1 MSKEMVISANPHE
14 TRVAILE
21 EGQLCE
27 YYVEREKEFA
37 LVGSIYKGKVTRVLP
52 GMQSAFVEIG
62 LDSDAFLYVSDFLEE
77 IEGLDHVETADEKAK
92 AAAGGAAGAVPA
104 LGAGSSDAGSGSGS
118 GDYPAAGHEGEGGL
132 AEPGNGAPYAAVPS
146 TSGAPSYPRP
156 AGASTGSGQGYQN
169 RPPQRSGGGDRGG
182 DRGGRNRFG
191 GRGGRNRQGGRGGS
205 SGGGGGSRGGD
216 RRFGRELPSA
226 KYASSSTSGSA
237 YPADAS
243 AGEQTGPEGHI
254 STVLPGESL
263 AKFREKPAGSSEQ
276 TFSSH
281 SEAEHHESYGGSE
294 STGASESAHDEG
306 AENLPQGANAGLDTP
321 AGPSDREA
329 ALLASFGSFE
339 APIAPSAAPPRE
351 SRDSRESRD
360 RGNYGSRGGSGFSRG
375 SGRGDRGRSSQGRGG
390 FSGGSG
396 GGYSGSG
403 SSGGGAGAG
412 AGGYSSGIEPLP
424 GETLSKWKAHTHLP
438 PEPPSDNEP
447 VPDAVE
453 FASLS
458 PLVPAGPEVDTADMS
473 AATEI
478 HAEHIFSDEQSASE
492 RTETDSASDT
502 HAIHE
507 MHGDEAGH
515 HESASERTETDGGH
529 DLPAREVQVHEL
541 QVHEDLTDE
550 EVTALAEHIADAQDD
565 LAARDAQQRGF
576 AAADAAADAE
586 VSGVQGDAAE
596 EEHEEE
602 ELEEE
607 EASAEEEGMIAHP
620 ELETAGE
627 LADEHAGH
635 QHGEHADDEHSHEH
649 GGHAAELGV
658 EGDVQDLDAAE
669 QEGLN
674 ADAGGG
680 EGNMPLT
687 EEGLAISAEGA
698 AAQPAQPFQARVR
711 NDFRSRMQNPSRRG
725 GRDRG
730 GRRDDRGGRRPHQ
743 SGHSG
748 GHSHHR
754 PSAPRRTQL
763 IADMLKQGQEI
774 IVQIAKEPL
783 GKKGARI
790 TSHVALPGRFLV
802 YMPTLDHNGVSRKIA
817 SAEERSRLRHLVN
830 DAKGTAGGGFIVR
843 TAASTADPA
852 EVRADVE
859 FLTRTWA
866 EIKARSDQKKA
877 PSLIHRDLNL
887 VQRILRDYIT
897 PDFGAIWVD
906 TEEEYTKV
914 VDFMSRFQPQLV
926 GRVKLYTKE
935 TPVFE
940 EFGIQ
945 QEIDK
950 GLRPKVWLKSGGYIV
965 INHTEALVAIDV
977 NTGKFVGKGSNR
989 LEDTIVRT
997 NMEACKEIVRQMRLR
1012 DLGGIIIID
1021 FIDMEERR
1029 NRDKVMAI
1037 LEDALRADRAPSKVL
1052 RFNEFGLVAIT
1063 RKRTKQALERTLCQ
1077 PCPYCTGSG
1086 MVKSIP
1092 TLCYEIQTEARKMAP
1107 DLSAGS
1113 ITLRVH
1119 PEISKA
1125 LKTRESS
1132 LIEELENWTKKSIII
1147 QADPTLHWEQYD
1159 IY

>member
-62 LDSDAFLYVSDFLEE
+62 LDSDAFLYVSDFMEE
-77 IEGLDHVETADEKAK
+77 IEELDHVVTTVEDKAQKMEEQGGQVFPANTGTAPIIEPTDVESPRSSAYVVPV
-92 AAAGGAAGAVPA
+92 AGAGLEPLPGESISAVR
-104 LGAGSSDAGSGSGS
+104 GSSSLPGTFS
-118 GDYPAAGHEGEGGL
+118 PA
-132 AEPGNGAPYAAVPS
+132 VSRPS
-146 TSGAPSYPRP
+146 
-156 AGASTGSGQGYQN
+156 
-169 RPPQRSGGGDRGG
+169 SGGHGSDRGRFENRSRGGRPGG
-182 DRGGRNRFG
+182 DRGGRFGRRGGSGG
-191 GRGGRNRQGGRGGS
+191 GRGR
-205 SGGGGGSRGGD
+205 SGGGRPGGD
-216 RRFGRELPSA
+216 RGGRFGRELPSS
-226 KYASSSTSGSA
+226 KYASSR
-237 YPADAS
+237 PPEDHAS
-243 AGEQTGPEGHI
+243 EPGAPEGHI
-254 STVLPGESL
+254 STLLPGESL
-263 AKFREKPAGSSEQ
+263 AKFREK
-276 TFSSH
+276 
-281 SEAEHHESYGGSE
+281 
-294 STGASESAHDEG
+294 
-306 AENLPQGANAGLDTP
+306 
-321 AGPSDREA
+321 GPSDISASA
-329 ALLASFGSFE
+329 AQTHSHDVEG
-339 APIAPSAAPPRE
+339 APSYTPAFEQHEPDAHDPGAHDSEPHGNVREDVGEETHEGMHDSAPPAHFAEERVERRPAARE
-351 SRDSRESRD
+351 S
-360 RGNYGSRGGSGFSRG
+360 
-375 SGRGDRGRSSQGRGG
+375 SGRGSFSARESFPRRNEG
-390 FSGGSG
+390 FRAPS
-396 GGYSGSG
+396 
-403 SSGGGAGAG
+403 SSGGL
-412 AGGYSSGIEPLP
+412 EPLP

-438 PEPPSDNEP
+438 PEPQASESQTSEPQDNAP
-447 VPDAVE
+447 VPDAVR
-453 FASLS
+453 FAPLS
-458 PLVPAGPEVDTADMS
+458 PLMPAGPEVDSVPTTEADVEETA
-473 AATEI
+473 A
-478 HAEHIFSDEQSASE
+478 
-492 RTETDSASDT
+492 RASDSSQDSRDWNR
-502 HAIHE
+502 AEGLSENFELSDAPEIQRQ
-507 MHGDEAGH
+507 HGSEHHEAGH
-515 HESASERTETDGGH
+515 HEEH
-529 DLPAREVQVHEL
+529 PHV
-541 QVHEDLTDE
+541 DLTE
-550 EVTALAEHIADAQDD
+550 EEAAALAEHIADAQDD
-565 LAARDAQQRGF
+565 DAARDAQKRVF
-576 AAADAAADAE
+576 AAADAAADA
-586 VSGVQGDAAE
+586 GVHEDHSDHGDHNDHELHDEHDAE
-596 EEHEEE
+596 QHDGEEHAEDSEEV
-602 ELEEE
+602 ELEQE
-607 EASAEEEGMIAHP
+607 EAAAEEEGMIAPQEHVP
-620 ELETAGE
+620 GE
-627 LADEHAGH
+627 IEGPDSIAA
-635 QHGEHADDEHSHEH
+635 QGEND
-649 GGHAAELGV
+649 G
-658 EGDVQDLDAAE
+658 
-669 QEGLN
+669 
-674 ADAGGG
+674 
-680 EGNMPLT
+680 
-687 EEGLAISAEGA
+687 AISPEGGQPP
-698 AAQPAQPFQARVR
+698 AQQPFQARVR
-711 NDFRSRMQNPSRRG
+711 GDFRSRMQNPARRG

-730 GRRDDRGGRRPHQ
+730 GRRDDRGRRPQH
-743 SGHSG
+743 GHSG
-748 GHSHHR
+748 GHGHHGR
-754 PSAPRRTQL
+754 PQQPRRTQL

-802 YMPTLDHNGVSRKIA
+802 YMPTLDHTGVSRKIA
-817 SAEERSRLRHLVN
+817 SAEERARLRHLVT
-830 DAKGTAGGGFIVR
+830 DAKGASGGGFIVR
-843 TAASTADPA
+843 TAAASAAPE

-866 EIKARSDQKKA
+866 EIKARSEQRKA
-877 PSLIHRDLNL
+877 PSLLHRDLNL
-887 VQRILRDYIT
+887 VERILRDYIT

-997 NMEACKEIVRQMRLR
+997 NLEACKEIVRQMRLR

-1029 NRDKVMAI
+1029 NREKVMAV

-1107 DLSAGS
+1107 EMGSGS

-1132 LIEELENWTKKSIII
+1132 LIEELERWTKKSIII

>member
-62 LDSDAFLYVSDFLEE
+62 LDSDAFLYVSDFMEE
-77 IEGLDHVETADEKAK
+77 IEELDHVVTTVEDKTQKMEDQGGQVFPANTGTAPIIEPLDVE
-92 AAAGGAAGAVPA
+92 GPHSGVGPGAAPGAFA
-104 LGAGSSDAGSGSGS
+104 GAGAGTGLEPLPGESISAVRGQSAPGTFS
-118 GDYPAAGHEGEGGL
+118 PA
-132 AEPGNGAPYAAVPS
+132 VS
-146 TSGAPSYPRP
+146 RP
-156 AGASTGSGQGYQN
+156 
-169 RPPQRSGGGDRGG
+169 SGGGHGSDRGRFENRSRGGRPGG
-182 DRGGRNRFG
+182 DRGGRFGRRGGSGSGG
-191 GRGGRNRQGGRGGS
+191 GRGRS
-205 SGGGGGSRGGD
+205 GGGGSRPGGD
-216 RRFGRELPSA
+216 RGGRFGRELPSS
-226 KYASSSTSGSA
+226 KYASSR
-237 YPADAS
+237 PAEEHSSEPGA
-243 AGEQTGPEGHI
+243 PEGHI
-254 STVLPGESL
+254 STLLPGESL
-263 AKFREKPAGSSEQ
+263 AKFRERSPSDISASAAQ
-276 TFSSH
+276 TQTHSH
-281 SEAEHHESYGGSE
+281 DAEAMPSHAPGFAEHESETHGNVQNELHEE
-294 STGASESAHDEG
+294 AREEMHDSAPPPHF
-306 AENLPQGANAGLDTP
+306 AEEREERRP
-321 AGPSDREA
+321 A
-329 ALLASFGSFE
+329 
-339 APIAPSAAPPRE
+339 PRE
-351 SRDSRESRD
+351 S
-360 RGNYGSRGGSGFSRG
+360 
-375 SGRGDRGRSSQGRGG
+375 SGRGSFPARESFPRRNEG
-390 FSGGSG
+390 FRAPS
-396 GGYSGSG
+396 
-403 SSGGGAGAG
+403 SSGL
-412 AGGYSSGIEPLP
+412 EPLP

-438 PEPPSDNEP
+438 PDPVAPEPLASQPQDNAP
-447 VPDAVE
+447 VPDAVR
-453 FASLS
+453 FAPLS
-458 PLVPAGPEVDTADMS
+458 PLMPAGPEVDSLPTPDAHVEEP
-473 AATEI
+473 AAQNSRDWNQVEALSPNFELSDAPEVHEHHETSHHE
-478 HAEHIFSDEQSASE
+478 AEH
-492 RTETDSASDT
+492 
-502 HAIHE
+502 HE
-507 MHGDEAGH
+507 EHPH
-515 HESASERTETDGGH
+515 
-529 DLPAREVQVHEL
+529 V
-541 QVHEDLTDE
+541 DLTE
-550 EVTALAEHIADAQDD
+550 EEAAALAEHIADAQDD
-565 LAARDAQQRGF
+565 DAARDAQQRVF
-576 AAADAAADAE
+576 AAADASAE
-586 VSGVQGDAAE
+586 AAE
-596 EEHEEE
+596 SGLHEDHGDHGDHHAEEHESEE
-602 ELEEE
+602 HAEDSEEAELEQE
-607 EASAEEEGMIAHP
+607 EAAAEEEGMIAP
-620 ELETAGE
+620 AESE
-627 LADEHAGH
+627 
-635 QHGEHADDEHSHEH
+635 HEH
-649 GGHAAELGV
+649 TDGADSIAAQGENGG
-658 EGDVQDLDAAE
+658 
-669 QEGLN
+669 
-674 ADAGGG
+674 
-680 EGNMPLT
+680 
-687 EEGLAISAEGA
+687 AISAEGSPSP
-698 AAQPAQPFQARVR
+698 AQQPFQARVR
-711 NDFRSRMQNPSRRG
+711 GDFRSRMQNPARRG

-730 GRRDDRGGRRPHQ
+730 GRRDDRGGSRRPQH
-743 SGHSG
+743 GHSG
-748 GHSHHR
+748 GHSHGR
-754 PSAPRRTQL
+754 PQQPRRTQL

-802 YMPTLDHNGVSRKIA
+802 YMPTLDHTGVSRKIA
-817 SAEERSRLRHLVN
+817 SAEERARLRHLVTE
-830 DAKGTAGGGFIVR
+830 AKGTSGGGFIVR
-843 TAASTADPA
+843 TAAASAAPD

-859 FLTRTWA
+859 FLTRTWS
-866 EIKARSDQKKA
+866 EIKARSETRKA
-877 PSLIHRDLNL
+877 PSLLHRDLNL
-887 VQRILRDYIT
+887 VERILRDYIT

-997 NMEACKEIVRQMRLR
+997 NLEACKEIVRQMRLR

-1029 NRDKVMAI
+1029 NREKVMAV

-1107 DLSAGS
+1107 EMGSGS

-1125 LKTRESS
+1125 LKTREAS
-1132 LIEELENWTKKSIII
+1132 LIEELERWTKKSIII

>member
-77 IEGLDHVETADEKAK
+77 IEGLDHVETADEKSSK
-92 AAAGGAAGAVPA
+92 AAGNGGAVAVLPAVDAASPGFEAAEGETSGVARHDEHPDAAVAGEAGLSASAIPA
-104 LGAGSSDAGSGSGS
+104 PAPSFARPSAPANRGGFQSRPHGGSSG
-118 GDYPAAGHEGEGGL
+118 
-132 AEPGNGAPYAAVPS
+132 
-146 TSGAPSYPRP
+146 
-156 AGASTGSGQGYQN
+156 
-169 RPPQRSGGGDRGG
+169 GG

-205 SGGGGGSRGGD
+205 AGGRGGD
-216 RRFGRELPSA
+216 KRFGRELPSS
-226 KYASSSTSGSA
+226 KYASSQASPDSA
-237 YPADAS
+237 ADR
-243 AGEQTGPEGHI
+243 TGPEGHI
-254 STVLPGESL
+254 SIVLPGESL
-263 AKFREKPAGSSEQ
+263 AKFREKPAGETSSFGHEVD
-276 TFSSH
+276 TPTPAESSSH
-281 SEAEHHESYGGSE
+281 TVTESSAQNFGAPPLHQDKESSLLSSLGSFDAPLETPSVPQRRE
-294 STGASESAHDEG
+294 SFPSR
-306 AENLPQGANAGLDTP
+306 P
-321 AGPSDREA
+321 AGR
-329 ALLASFGSFE
+329 GSF
-339 APIAPSAAPPRE
+339 
-351 SRDSRESRD
+351 
-360 RGNYGSRGGSGFSRG
+360 
-375 SGRGDRGRSSQGRGG
+375 
-390 FSGGSG
+390 
-396 GGYSGSG
+396 
-403 SSGGGAGAG
+403 
-412 AGGYSSGIEPLP
+412 SSGIEPLP
-424 GETLSKWKAHTHLP
+424 GESLSKWKTHQHLP
-438 PEPPSDNEP
+438 PEPPSDNSP
-447 VPDAVE
+447 VPEAVQ

-458 PLVPAGPEVDTADMS
+458 PLMPPGAEVDS
-473 AATEI
+473 AHVLAKSEI
-478 HAEHIFSDEQSASE
+478 DESRLFSEP
-492 RTETDSASDT
+492 
-502 HAIHE
+502 
-507 MHGDEAGH
+507 
-515 HESASERTETDGGH
+515 ESASERTETDGERESDETHFSRGSREAVGFDHQSASERTESDAGPESQVSDEVRLH
-529 DLPAREVQVHEL
+529 DVHS
-541 QVHEDLTDE
+541 HDDLTDE

-565 LAARDAQQRGF
+565 LAARDAQERGF
-576 AAADAAADAE
+576 AAADAAAEARESGAHGADAT
-586 VSGVQGDAAE
+586 E
-596 EEHEEE
+596 EGHEEA

-607 EASAEEEGMIAHP
+607 EAAAEDEGMIAHP

-627 LADEHAGH
+627 LADENAAE
-635 QHGEHADDEHSHEH
+635 EHAEGDTQEHGTSDLDRDEHESASTELEAE
-649 GGHAAELGV
+649 AAALM
-658 EGDVQDLDAAE
+658 
-669 QEGLN
+669 
-674 ADAGGG
+674 G
-680 EGNMPLT
+680 EDGQPL
-687 EEGLAISAEGA
+687 SAEAA

-730 GRRDDRGGRRPHQ
+730 RRDDRGGSRRPHQ
-743 SGHSG
+743 GHSSGHSG

-877 PSLIHRDLNL
+877 PALVHRDLNL

-926 GRVKLYTKE
+926 NRVKLYTKE

-997 NMEACKEIVRQMRLR
+997 NIEACKEIVRQMRLR
-1012 DLGGIIIID
+1012 DLGGIIVID

-1029 NRDKVMAI
+1029 NRDKVMAT

-1132 LIEELENWTKKSIII
+1132 LIEELEHWTKKSVII